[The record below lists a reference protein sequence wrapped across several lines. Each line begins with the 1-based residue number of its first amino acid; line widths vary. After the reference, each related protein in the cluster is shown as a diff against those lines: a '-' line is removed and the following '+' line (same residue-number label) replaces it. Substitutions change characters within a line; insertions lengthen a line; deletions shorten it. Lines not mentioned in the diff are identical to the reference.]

1 MLVLPE
7 DCNLLIHAKQWLS
20 IILCVKIHPVDENIL
35 IQEAKGGNL
44 DSFNRLVLAYQDM
57 VYNHAYRMIGEEET
71 ADDAAQTTFISAYN
85 HLNSF
90 RGGSFKA
97 WLLRIVTNACYD
109 ELRRRKRRPTVPL
122 EPLDDTGEEVESVHW
137 MIDPT
142 DQPEEQVERAE
153 LQNAIQHCLDHLPDE
168 FRATVLLVDIQGLD
182 YFEASRV
189 INKPIGTIKS
199 RLARARLRLRD
210 CLNSFAELLPSGFRL
225 KNG

>member
-1 MLVLPE
+1 M
-7 DCNLLIHAKQWLS
+7 
-20 IILCVKIHPVDENIL
+20 

-57 VYNHAYRMIGEEET
+57 VYSQAYRMIGEEDS
-71 ADDAAQTTFISAYN
+71 ADDATQTAFISAFK

-122 EPLDDTGEEVESVHW
+122 EPLDDAGEEVESAHW
-137 MIDPT
+137 MVDPGE
-142 DQPEEQVERAE
+142 QPEDRAQRIE
-153 LQNAIQHCLDHLPDE
+153 LSNAIQNCLDHLPLE
-168 FRATVLLVDIQGLD
+168 FRSAVVLVDIQGLD
-182 YFEASRV
+182 YSEASQA
-189 INKPIGTIKS
+189 IGTPIGTIKS

-210 CLNSFAELLPSGFRL
+210 CLQSFSELLPSVFRL
-225 KNG
+225 E